1 MSRPRHQRRPHR
13 GHHQHFEANPA
24 QRHPVLFAAGMGM
37 VIAGVVLVFV
47 FGTWWMLT
55 LSVAG
60 FFGSA
65 LLAGVLDIVAA
76 SRRRR
81 PR

>member
-1 MSRPRHQRRPHR
+1 
-13 GHHQHFEANPA
+13 
-24 QRHPVLFAAGMGM
+24 MGM